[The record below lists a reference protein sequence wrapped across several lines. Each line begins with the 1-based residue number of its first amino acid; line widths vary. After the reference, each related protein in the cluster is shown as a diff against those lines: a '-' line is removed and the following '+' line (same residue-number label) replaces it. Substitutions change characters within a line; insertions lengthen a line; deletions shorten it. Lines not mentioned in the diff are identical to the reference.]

1 MLPASVGSI
10 FFLLFDISTCTLSF
24 CKNLDMLKYW
34 VEIHMDN
41 KKRKGEKRA
50 VYFSVQYFFFKF
62 SVFRI
67 SQPKTNTR

>member
-41 KKRKGEKRA
+41 KKRER
-50 VYFSVQYFFFKF
+50 
-62 SVFRI
+62 
-67 SQPKTNTR
+67 